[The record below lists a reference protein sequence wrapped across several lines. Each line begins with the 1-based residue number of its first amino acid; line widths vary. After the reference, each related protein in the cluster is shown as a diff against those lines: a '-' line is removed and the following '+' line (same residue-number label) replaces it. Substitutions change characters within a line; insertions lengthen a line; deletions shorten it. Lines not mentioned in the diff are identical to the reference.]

1 VGFAEF
7 IFTSL
12 IRISTLNSKSRHYMI
27 LSTPRVVQVRQT
39 ISSIGNG
46 DTSAL
51 TYTVAK
57 LRVVDVF
64 DKTVCFSKY

>member
-1 VGFAEF
+1 
-7 IFTSL
+7 
-12 IRISTLNSKSRHYMI
+12 MI